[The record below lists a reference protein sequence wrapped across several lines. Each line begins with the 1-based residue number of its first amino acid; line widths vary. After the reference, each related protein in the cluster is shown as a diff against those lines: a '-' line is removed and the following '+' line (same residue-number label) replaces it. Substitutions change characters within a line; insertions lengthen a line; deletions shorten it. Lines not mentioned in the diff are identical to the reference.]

1 MRKLFKS
8 SAAIAASVA
17 LGSTIA
23 VTAIGTA
30 EAATC
35 STVAQCAAGSTPTL
49 KVGKRSNDVKRLQ
62 SALTKDGYKVPATG
76 YYGTITRSAVI
87 RYQRAHG
94 IPTTGVTAELTWGSL
109 QKHKSGASSGS
120 SKSAPKPAAP
130 QAAAAAPAANTAVRS
145 SNTGGKAAAVNF
157 ALAQIG
163 KPYAYGATGPNAYDC
178 SGLTGAAL
186 KAAGISIPRTSQ
198 AQLAGGQ
205 RISMSQIQPGDLIAY
220 YSGASHI
227 GIYIGDGKI
236 VHSSRPGK
244 PVSIASAT
252 SMPIAGI
259 VRY

>member
-23 VTAIGTA
+23 VTTIGTA
-30 EAATC
+30 DAATC
-35 STVAQCAAGSTPTL
+35 STVSQCAAGSTPTL

-62 SALTKDGYKVPATG
+62 RALTKDGYKVPATG

-87 RYQRAHG
+87 RYQKAHG
-94 IPTTGVTAELTWGSL
+94 IPTTGVTASLTWGSL
-109 QKHKSGASSGS
+109 QKHKGGS
-120 SKSAPKPAAP
+120 SSAPKAAPKPAAP
-130 QAAAAAPAANTAVRS
+130 AAPAANTAVRS
-145 SNTGGKAAAVNF
+145 TTGGKAAAVNF
-157 ALAQIG
+157 ALAQLG

-198 AQLAGGQ
+198 AQLAAGQ
-205 RISMSQIQPGDLIAY
+205 KISLSQAQPGDLIVY
-220 YSGASHI
+220 YSGATHI

-252 SMPIAGI
+252 SMPINAV
-259 VRY
+259 VRF